1 MGKFRQSAGADSK
14 NALESLSDFGAKVTQ
29 AFHNSLSDLFKTDA
43 AALREFSSVVFL
55 EVSQVFDSGLAN
67 VIPAARFDVALLRK
81 SAPVTVV
88 ADFLAG
94 NPPPAEV
101 VAIEQSVVSL
111 GS

>member
-1 MGKFRQSAGADSK
+1 
-14 NALESLSDFGAKVTQ
+14 
-29 AFHNSLSDLFKTDA
+29 
-43 AALREFSSVVFL
+43 
-55 EVSQVFDSGLAN
+55 LAN